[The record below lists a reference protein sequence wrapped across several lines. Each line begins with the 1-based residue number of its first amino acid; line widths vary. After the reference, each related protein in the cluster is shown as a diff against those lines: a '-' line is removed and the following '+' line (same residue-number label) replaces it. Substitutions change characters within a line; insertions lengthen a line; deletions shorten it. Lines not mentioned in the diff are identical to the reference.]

1 MISSLLR
8 CNVHCQAW
16 VLHNYFDY
24 DFEPLLWARY
34 QEILDD
40 EIPEGIK
47 RREVEW
53 TDFIAEA
60 KQSQVVVATG
70 ELSPHG
76 SIILEAGVDQQ
87 EGGGGGTGGTS
98 PTTVRTTTFAPGGTG
113 VYF

>member
-1 MISSLLR
+1 MFPSPSPSGNIAL
-8 CNVHCQAW
+8 HCQAW
-16 VLHNYFDY
+16 VLQNYYDY
-24 DFEPLLWARY
+24 DYEPRLWTKY
-34 QEILDD
+34 QKILDD

-47 RREVEW
+47 RRTVDW

-76 SIILEAGVDQQ
+76 SIILEAGVVDHL
-87 EGGGGGTGGTS
+87 EGGDGGGGTGGT
-98 PTTVRTTTFAPGGTG
+98 G

>member
-1 MISSLLR
+1 M
-8 CNVHCQAW
+8 HCQAW

-24 DFEPLLWARY
+24 DFEPLLWAPY

-60 KQSQVVVATG
+60 QQSQVVVATG

-98 PTTVRTTTFAPGGTG
+98 PTTVRTTTLAPGGTG

>member
-1 MISSLLR
+1 MPT
-8 CNVHCQAW
+8 CQAW
-16 VLHNYFDY
+16 VLHNYYDY
-24 DFEPLLWARY
+24 DYEPRVWAQY
-34 QEILDD
+34 QKILDD
-40 EIPEGIK
+40 EIPEGIT

-76 SIILEAGVDQQ
+76 SIILEAGLEG
-87 EGGGGGTGGTS
+87 EGGGEPPPPS
-98 PTTVRTTTFAPGGTG
+98 PTPTPTPGGATG

>member
-24 DFEPLLWARY
+24 DFEPLLWAQY
-34 QEILDD
+34 QKILDD

-53 TDFIAEA
+53 ADFIAEA
-60 KQSQVVVATG
+60 QQSQVVVATG

-76 SIILEAGVDQQ
+76 SIILEVGVIDHL
-87 EGGGGGTGGTS
+87 EGGDGGGDT
-98 PTTVRTTTFAPGGTG
+98 GGTG

>member
-24 DFEPLLWARY
+24 DFEPLLWAQY

-60 KQSQVVVATG
+60 QQSQVVVATG

-76 SIILEAGVDQQ
+76 SIILEAGVVDHL
-87 EGGGGGTGGTS
+87 EGGDGGGGTGGT
-98 PTTVRTTTFAPGGTG
+98 G

>member
-1 MISSLLR
+1 MATL
-8 CNVHCQAW
+8 HCQAW

-24 DFEPLLWARY
+24 DFEPLLWAQY
-34 QEILDD
+34 QKILDD

-60 KQSQVVVATG
+60 QQSQVVVATG

-76 SIILEAGVDQQ
+76 SIILEAGEEG

-98 PTTVRTTTFAPGGTG
+98 PTTVRTTTLAPGGTG